1 MYLAGLPTK
10 GMKNFLIIGLLLS
23 ATLGFSQQTINDT
36 IVHDGLNRNFILYVP
51 ASYTP
56 GTPVPLVFNFH
67 GYTSNAEQ
75 QMLYGDFRTIADT
88 AGFILVH
95 PNGTIDNTGS
105 THWNSGWGTGIDD
118 VGFTSAMIDSIAAE
132 YSIDLGRVFS
142 TGMSN
147 GGFMSYHLACELSN
161 RIAAIASVTGTM
173 TIIGPSS
180 CNPSHPT
187 PIMEIHGTADP
198 TVPYDGNSTM
208 TPIPVVLMHWLGF
221 NNCSPDAVVTPVPD
235 INQIDGCTA
244 DHLLYPG
251 GDNGTEVEH
260 YRINDGGHTWPG
272 AIFPIGVTNY
282 DFNASEK
289 IWQFFAQYD
298 INGRIVG
305 IEEVENENGIKLSPN
320 PGNGQ
325 VELNFGSKNFKEVAI
340 EVSNSAGQIVARRNF
355 ENTGASV
362 KMNLSHLESGI
373 YFIRINAS
381 SRQTLKFVKH

>member
-1 MYLAGLPTK
+1 
-10 GMKNFLIIGLLLS
+10 MKNILLVSLLIS
-23 ATLGFSQQTINDT
+23 AFNGFSQQTINDT
-36 IVHDGLNRNFILYVP
+36 IVHGGLDRNFILYVP

-56 GTPVPLVFNFH
+56 GTPAPLVFNFH

-75 QMLYGDFRTIADT
+75 QMIYGDFRTIADT

-95 PNGTIDNTGS
+95 PNGTIDGTGS
-105 THWNSGWGTGIDD
+105 THWNSGWGTGVDD
-118 VGFTSAMIDSIAAE
+118 VGFTSAMIDSIASE

-173 TIIGPSS
+173 TFGSPSTCS
-180 CNPSHPT
+180 ASHPT

-221 NNCSPDAVVTPVPD
+221 NNCSPDPVVTPVPD
-235 INQIDGCTA
+235 INQVDGCTA

-251 GDNGTEVEH
+251 GDNGTEIEH

-305 IEEVENENGIKLSPN
+305 IDESFKESKVQLSPN

-325 VELNFGSKNFKEVAI
+325 ITIDLGSNYKKEILV
-340 EVSNSAGQIVARRNF
+340 EVSNSTGQLVARDRFDNLS
-355 ENTGASV
+355 AIL
-362 KMNLSHLESGI
+362 KMNLSHLESGL
-373 YFIRINAS
+373 YFIQINGAS
-381 SRQTLKFVKH
+381 SQHSLKYVKH

>member
-1 MYLAGLPTK
+1 
-10 GMKNFLIIGLLLS
+10 MKNILLIAFLLL
-23 ATLGFSQQTINDT
+23 ATLGYSQQTINDT

-56 GTPVPLVFNFH
+56 GTPAPLVFNFH

-75 QMLYGDFRTIADT
+75 QMLYGDFRSIADT
-88 AGFILVH
+88 AGFLLVH
-95 PNGTIDNTGS
+95 PNGTVDNTGS
-105 THWNSGWGTGIDD
+105 THWNSGWGTGVDD
-118 VGFTSAMIDSIAAE
+118 VGFTGAMIDSIAE
-132 YSIDLGRVFS
+132 DYTVDLGRVFS

-173 TIIGPSS
+173 TILGPST
-180 CNPSHPT
+180 CNASHPT

-198 TVPYDGNSTM
+198 TVPYDGNATM
-208 TPIPVVLMHWLGF
+208 SSIPVVLDHWQSF
-221 NNCSPDAVVTPVPD
+221 NNCSPDPVVTPVPD

-244 DHLLYPG
+244 DHFLYPG

-272 AIFPIGVTNY
+272 AILPIGVTNY

-305 IEEVENENGIKLSPN
+305 IDEASKENRIKVSPN

-325 VELNFGSKNFKEVAI
+325 ITIDLGSNDQNDVLV
-340 EVSNSAGQIVARRNF
+340 EVSNSTGQLVAREHFSKIDSMN
-355 ENTGASV
+355 
-362 KMNLSHLESGI
+362 KLNLSHLDAGLYIMQVSGVS
-373 YFIRINAS
+373 YRYS
-381 SRQTLKFVKH
+381 LKYVKH